1 MVFLPFVSGT
11 HQAMNKKKKAAV
23 PANTKYIFPFP
34 SFSFAMGKN
43 WATINVAIQFAAKA
57 QLCVAPIASGPT
69 SSLERMN
76 GKGPRP
82 KAKLAT
88 KDRTVMAERIGRAC
102 LMPIARRTD
111 DAPMP
116 AMEPRRHILRPR
128 MSASGAQPSVTT
140 MLRIETKILSR
151 AEFDLSRSAS
161 RLTPYIIMLLMPISF
176 VLSERELISPDKAS
190 ARHFSLIKTYRIAVG
205 QA

>member
-1 MVFLPFVSGT
+1 MVFLPLVSGT

-43 WATINVAIQFAAKA
+43 WATINVAIQFVAKA

-69 SSLERMN
+69 SSLERMK

-88 KDRTVMAERIGRAC
+88 KNRENKIGRISQVV
-102 LMPIARRTD
+102 LNSIVLTIIA
-111 DAPMP
+111 
-116 AMEPRRHILRPR
+116 
-128 MSASGAQPSVTT
+128 
-140 MLRIETKILSR
+140 KIVKGDIDR
-151 AEFDLSRSAS
+151 
-161 RLTPYIIMLLMPISF
+161 
-176 VLSERELISPDKAS
+176 
-190 ARHFSLIKTYRIAVG
+190 
-205 QA
+205 